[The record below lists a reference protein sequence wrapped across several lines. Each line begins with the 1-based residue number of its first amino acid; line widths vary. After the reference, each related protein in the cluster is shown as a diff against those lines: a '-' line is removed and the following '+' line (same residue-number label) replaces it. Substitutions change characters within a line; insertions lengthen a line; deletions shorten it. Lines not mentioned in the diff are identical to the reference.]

1 MSVLIVGSGIGGAT
15 AAFALA
21 KRGIEVT
28 VIERGAHLP
37 VEPENWSPKSVFID
51 RRYKPSDIWLD
62 GDGKE
67 FAPGV
72 HYLVG
77 GNSKVYGAS
86 LPRFRESDFL
96 ETRHRE
102 GLSPAWP
109 LNYSDLEPYYCE
121 AESLYRVHGNPE
133 DDPTYPPRSAPM
145 PFPAL
150 SHDPYIEE
158 VKRRLEQK
166 GVHPVAN
173 AMGINWSSGSD
184 SSCIRCK
191 TCDGFPCKVGAKSD
205 AEINALNPAIAT
217 GKVKLRTQTQA
228 LRILTNQNEVIGI
241 EVQGPNGIEILTA
254 DKYVLAAGAVN
265 TTALLLK
272 SANDHFPTGVANRS
286 DQVGR
291 NFMMHNNAH
300 IAAIDFRRKNDVVFQ
315 KTLSVNDWFNDGG
328 NGYPLGTLQLIGK
341 VQGIM
346 MKSWATKVPLSLLDL
361 FAKYSV
367 EWLVMAEDLPSPTN
381 RVTLTKTGKIQTT
394 RRALGTDSHREL
406 WRKSK
411 SLLHS
416 IGYHTIFTQWFDIS
430 MNSHQCGT
438 TRAGTDPQTSVISG
452 HLQSHDLPNLWLID
466 AGFFPSSGA
475 MNPALT
481 IAAMALRAVNESTLG
496 ET

>member
-21 KRGIEVT
+21 KRGIEVI

-150 SHDPYIEE
+150 PHDPYIEE
-158 VKRRLEQK
+158 VKRRLEQ
-166 GVHPVAN
+166 
-173 AMGINWSSGSD
+173 
-184 SSCIRCK
+184 
-191 TCDGFPCKVGAKSD
+191 
-205 AEINALNPAIAT
+205 
-217 GKVKLRTQTQA
+217 
-228 LRILTNQNEVIGI
+228 
-241 EVQGPNGIEILTA
+241 
-254 DKYVLAAGAVN
+254 
-265 TTALLLK
+265 
-272 SANDHFPTGVANRS
+272 
-286 DQVGR
+286 
-291 NFMMHNNAH
+291 NF
-300 IAAIDFRRKNDVVFQ
+300 
-315 KTLSVNDWFNDGG
+315 
-328 NGYPLGTLQLIGK
+328 
-341 VQGIM
+341 
-346 MKSWATKVPLSLLDL
+346 
-361 FAKYSV
+361 
-367 EWLVMAEDLPSPTN
+367 
-381 RVTLTKTGKIQTT
+381 
-394 RRALGTDSHREL
+394 
-406 WRKSK
+406 
-411 SLLHS
+411 
-416 IGYHTIFTQWFDIS
+416 
-430 MNSHQCGT
+430 
-438 TRAGTDPQTSVISG
+438 
-452 HLQSHDLPNLWLID
+452 
-466 AGFFPSSGA
+466 
-475 MNPALT
+475 
-481 IAAMALRAVNESTLG
+481 
-496 ET
+496 